1 MVIWSCLYC
10 GYHLIMSPDLTYNLI
25 STLAVY
31 KVGLSR
37 RRVWLCMCWCV
48 HMNSEYPVILIG
60 TLDVPVHGSCVRW
73 VWPFVTVQVT
83 LSSFIKGHLF
93 FLRNCFIMRNLKLFR
108 TLEFRDIQAPGK
120 PQCFCLRTE
129 RGTVLIGSECG
140 LIEVDPEQREV
151 SHWWRCQLLA
161 WPCACFLLPAS
172 PPLYPKQIAD
182 SCVVVLCFL

>member
-37 RRVWLCMCWCV
+37 MRVWLCMCWYV
-48 HMNSEYPVILIG
+48 HMNSKYPV
-60 TLDVPVHGSCVRW
+60 TLMTTSLSMGHAWDEYVR
-73 VWPFVTVQVT
+73 
-83 LSSFIKGHLF
+83 LSLLRSPFIKGHLF

-161 WPCACFLLPAS
+161 WPCACSLLPAS
-172 PPLYPKQIAD
+172 PHLYPKQFAD